1 MRNHK
6 FYYPLSLFFVFI
18 LIFISCSDNEQIS
31 SREYDFALAIHGGA
45 GTIKRDSMSSDVEAE
60 YRAKL
65 HESLQKG
72 YAVLE
77 NGGSSLDAVIAAITI
92 MEDSPLFNAGK
103 GAVFTHN
110 GLNELDASI
119 MDGKTLKAGAVGAIR
134 NVKNPIGLARLVM
147 EKTWHVLLIGN
158 GARLFAEEQ
167 GVELVSDEYFFT
179 KRRWD
184 SLQNALKKQS
194 DEDRSGLS
202 INSTGYL
209 GTVGA
214 VALDKNGNL
223 AAGTSTGGMTNKLY
237 GRVGDSPI
245 IGAGTYANN
254 KTCAVSGTGQ
264 GEYFIR
270 GMIAYDI
277 SAMMEYSGK
286 GLEEVSHEVIMN
298 KLTAMGGTGG
308 VISIDSDGNISM
320 PFNTS
325 GMYRAYH
332 RAGEEPVVKIFKDS
346 L

>member
-1 MRNHK
+1 MRTAFSK
-6 FYYPLSLFFVFI
+6 YAVFIFMFLSL
-18 LIFISCSDNEQIS
+18 LLNACANEEISV
-31 SREYDFALAIHGGA
+31 SREYDFAIAIHGGA
-45 GTIKRDSMSSDVEAE
+45 GTLKRESMSSETEAE
-60 YRAKL
+60 YRAIL
-65 HESLQKG
+65 LEALQKG
-72 YAVLE
+72 YDVLE
-77 NGGSSLDAVIAAITI
+77 NGGSSLDAVVAAIKI

-147 EKTWHVLLIGN
+147 EKTWHVLLIGE
-158 GARLFAEEQ
+158 GARLFAEEH

-184 SLQNALKKQS
+184 SLQNALEKESEK
-194 DEDRSGLS
+194 DLSGIS
-202 INSTGYL
+202 IESKSYL

-237 GRVGDSPI
+237 GRVGDSPL

-254 KTCAVSGTGQ
+254 KTCAVSATGE

-270 GMIAYDI
+270 GMIAHDI

-286 GLEEVSHEVIMN
+286 SLEDASHEVIMN

-308 VISIDSDGNISM
+308 VIAIDSEGNITM

-332 RAGEEPVVKIFKDS
+332 QAGGEPVVKIFKD
-346 L
+346 

>member
-1 MRNHK
+1 MRNR
-6 FYYPLSLFFVFI
+6 FSNYIVSIFI
-18 LIFISCSDNEQIS
+18 LLTLLLSACANEELS
-31 SREYDFALAIHGGA
+31 TSRDFDFALVIHGGA
-45 GTIKRDSMSSDVEAE
+45 GTIKRESISSDTEAE

-65 HESLQKG
+65 LESLQKG
-72 YAVLE
+72 YSVLE
-77 NGGSSLDAVIAAITI
+77 NGGSSLDAVIAAIKI

-119 MDGKTLKAGAVGAIR
+119 MDGKTLKAGAVGAVR
-134 NVKNPIGLARLVM
+134 NVKNPIELARLVM
-147 EKTWHVLLIGN
+147 EKTWHVLLIGE
-158 GARLFAEEQ
+158 GARLFAEDQ

-184 SLQNALKKQS
+184 SLQNALEIESRKDQ
-194 DEDRSGLS
+194 SGLS
-202 INSTGYL
+202 IDSNSHL

-254 KTCAVSGTGQ
+254 KTCAVSATGQ

-270 GMIAYDI
+270 GMIAHDI
-277 SAMMEYSGK
+277 SAMMEYSGNS
-286 GLEEVSHEVIMN
+286 LEEASHEVILN

-308 VISIDSDGNISM
+308 VISIDYGGNISM

-332 RAGEEPVVKIFKDS
+332 RAGEEPVVRIFRD
-346 L
+346 

>member
-1 MRNHK
+1 MRTEFSK
-6 FYYPLSLFFVFI
+6 YAVFI
-18 LIFISCSDNEQIS
+18 FMFLLLLLGACANEELS
-31 SREYDFALAIHGGA
+31 TSREYDFAIAIHGGA
-45 GTIKRDSMSSDVEAE
+45 GTLKRESMSSETEAE

-65 HESLQKG
+65 LEALQKG
-72 YAVLE
+72 FDLLE
-77 NGGSSLDAVIAAITI
+77 NGGSSLDAVVAAIKI

-147 EKTWHVLLIGN
+147 EKTWHVLLIGE

-167 GVELVSDEYFFT
+167 GVKLVSDEYFFT
-179 KRRWD
+179 RRRWD
-184 SLQNALKKQS
+184 SLQNALEKESEK
-194 DEDRSGLS
+194 DRSEIS
-202 INSTGYL
+202 IESNSYL

-237 GRVGDSPI
+237 GRVGDSPL

-254 KTCAVSGTGQ
+254 KTCAVSATGQ

-270 GMIAYDI
+270 GMIAHDI
-277 SAMMEYSGK
+277 SAMMEYTGK
-286 GLEEVSHEVIMN
+286 GVEESSHEIIMN

-308 VISIDSDGNISM
+308 IIAIDSEGNISM

-332 RAGEEPVVKIFKDS
+332 QAGEEPVVKIFKD
-346 L
+346 

>member
-1 MRNHK
+1 MRNQIS
-6 FYYPLSLFFVFI
+6 YYRLSLFFVFI
-18 LIFISCSDNEQIS
+18 LIFISCSENEQIS
-31 SREYDFALAIHGGA
+31 SRDYDFALAIHGGA
-45 GTIKRDSMSSDVEAE
+45 GTIKRDSMSSELEAE

-65 HESLQKG
+65 LESLRKG
-72 YAVLE
+72 YDLLE
-77 NGGSSLDAVIAAITI
+77 NGGSGLDAVIVAIKI

-119 MDGKTLKAGAVGAIR
+119 MDGRTLKAGAVGAVR

-147 EKTWHVLLIGN
+147 EKTWHVLLIGE

-167 GVELVSDEYFFT
+167 GIELVSDEYFFT

-184 SLQNALKKQS
+184 SLQNALEKQS
-194 DEDRSGLS
+194 SKDHSGLS
-202 INSTGYL
+202 INSNSYL

-223 AAGTSTGGMTNKLY
+223 AAGTSTGGLTNKLY

-254 KTCAVSGTGQ
+254 KTCAVSGTGE

-277 SAMMEYSGK
+277 SAMMEYSEK
-286 GLEEVSHEVIMN
+286 HLEEASHEVIMN
-298 KLTAMGGTGG
+298 KLTALGGTGG
-308 VISIDSDGNISM
+308 VIAIDYKGNISM

-332 RAGEEPVVKIFKDS
+332 RAGEEPIVKIFKD
-346 L
+346 

>member
-1 MRNHK
+1 MRNQIS
-6 FYYPLSLFFVFI
+6 YYRLSLFFVFI
-18 LIFISCSDNEQIS
+18 LIFNSCSESEQTA
-31 SREYDFALAIHGGA
+31 SRDYDFALAIHGGA
-45 GTIKRDSMSSDVEAE
+45 GTINRESMSSDVEAE

-65 HESLQKG
+65 LESLQKG
-72 YAVLE
+72 YDVLD
-77 NGGSSLDAVIAAITI
+77 NGGSSLDAVIASIKI

-119 MDGKTLKAGAVGAIR
+119 MDGTTLKAGAVGAVR
-134 NVKNPIGLARLVM
+134 NVKNPIALARLVM
-147 EKTWHVLLIGN
+147 EKTWHVLLIGE
-158 GARLFAEEQ
+158 GARLFAEAQ

-184 SLQNALKKQS
+184 SLQNALEKQS
-194 DEDRSGLS
+194 KKERSALS
-202 INSTGYL
+202 TVSNTYL

-254 KTCAVSGTGQ
+254 RTCAVSGTGQ
-264 GEYFIR
+264 GEFFIR
-270 GMIAYDI
+270 GMIAHDI

-286 GLEEVSHEVIMN
+286 SLEEVSHEVIMN

-308 VISIDSDGNISM
+308 IISIDPDGNISM

-332 RAGEEPVVKIFKDS
+332 RAGEEPVVKIFKD
-346 L
+346 

>member
-1 MRNHK
+1 MRR
-6 FYYPLSLFFVFI
+6 LFTIRIISPFI
-18 LIFISCSDNEQIS
+18 LLALLSAACADDELSKTRDYE
-31 SREYDFALAIHGGA
+31 FAIAIHGGA
-45 GTIKRDSMSSDVEAE
+45 GTIKRENMSEALEEE

-65 HESLQKG
+65 LESLQKG
-72 YAVLE
+72 YDILD
-77 NGGSSLDAVIAAITI
+77 NGGSSLDAVSASIKI

-119 MDGKTLKAGAVGAIR
+119 MDGKSLKAGAVGAVR
-134 NVKNPIGLARLVM
+134 NVKNPIELARLVM
-147 EKTWHVLLIGN
+147 EKTWHVLLIGE
-158 GARLFAEEQ
+158 GARLFAKEQ

-184 SLQNALKKQS
+184 SLQKKLEKESAENQ
-194 DEDRSGLS
+194 SGL
-202 INSTGYL
+202 IIELDKYL
-209 GTVGA
+209 GTAGA

-223 AAGTSTGGMTNKLY
+223 AAGTSTGGMTNKMY

-254 KTCAVSGTGQ
+254 KTCAVSGTGE
-264 GEYFIR
+264 GEFFIR
-270 GMIAYDI
+270 GMIAHDI

-286 GLEEVSHEVIMN
+286 DLEEVSNEVIMN

-308 VISIDSDGNISM
+308 VISLDHNGNISM

-332 RAGEEPVVKIFKDS
+332 RAGEEAVVKIFKD
-346 L
+346 